1 MLPASTA
8 MVYRGCAFNDAAAM
22 SATVA
27 RLEAELAQAKAT
39 LKERLANDGVQ
50 LQQRSQVE
58 AEVARLCLEVM
69 SHCLTCSRLHCCC
82 LP

>member
-27 RLEAELAQAKAT
+27 RLEGELAQAKAS
-39 LKERLANDGVQ
+39 LQEKLADDQ
-50 LQQRSQVE
+50 LQLRQRSQLE
-58 AEVARLCLEVM
+58 AELARLRSEVM
-69 SHCLTCSRLHCCC
+69 HHSTSV
-82 LP
+82 